1 MDEQGHCKGYL
12 TRFSEYID
20 GELPEDV
27 CRMIEDHL
35 KECSNCTIVYNT
47 LLRTVELYHELPQGE
62 QLPDGVRSR
71 LFKRLS
77 LEDSQK

>member
-1 MDEQGHCKGYL
+1 
-12 TRFSEYID
+12 
-20 GELPEDV
+20 
-27 CRMIEDHL
+27 
-35 KECSNCTIVYNT
+35 VYNT

-62 QLPDGVRSR
+62 ELPDGVRSR